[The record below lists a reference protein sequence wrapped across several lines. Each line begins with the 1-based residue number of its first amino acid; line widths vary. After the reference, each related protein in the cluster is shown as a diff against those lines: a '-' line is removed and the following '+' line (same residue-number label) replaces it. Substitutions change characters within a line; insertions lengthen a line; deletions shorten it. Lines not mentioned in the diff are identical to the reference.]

1 MAALTSV
8 PVLHAVVH
16 GRVQGVGF
24 RWFIRERARELGV
37 RGWVKNRADGAV
49 EVEAAG
55 DAHSLARLRKSLS
68 EGPPGARVSVLDD
81 LPASAIET
89 DLPEPFAIVR

>member
-1 MAALTSV
+1 V
-8 PVLHAVVH
+8 PVLHVVAH

-24 RWFIRERARELGV
+24 RWFVRERARQLNV

-49 EVEAAG
+49 EVAAAG
-55 DAHSLARLRKSLS
+55 DAQSLERFRRLLS
-68 EGPPGARVSVLDD
+68 EGPPGARVSGLDE
-81 LPASAIET
+81 LPASGVET

>member
-1 MAALTSV
+1 MAALTAV

-55 DAHSLARLRKSLS
+55 DAQSLARLS

-81 LPASAIET
+81 LPASAVET